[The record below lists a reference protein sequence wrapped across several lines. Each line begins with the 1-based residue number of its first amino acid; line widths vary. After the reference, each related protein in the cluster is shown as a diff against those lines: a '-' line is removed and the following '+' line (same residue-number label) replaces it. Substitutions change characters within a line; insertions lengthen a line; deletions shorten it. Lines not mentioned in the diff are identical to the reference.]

1 MDELHQ
7 DGATHLKLSHPAH
20 VETLCRRLFKDSPI
34 GMALVEKQF
43 STKALVN
50 EMSSEENA
58 KKYGDKVV
66 QTFGRI
72 IAIDGSTITLGD
84 GVVVNLMDS
93 NPELEKG
100 DSITVKGRC
109 IGYDD
114 LLGEVKL
121 DQATIIQE

>member
-1 MDELHQ
+1 MRNKRTILMAIGLVLGIVIVVVYKTLFPEPRNI
-7 DGATHLKLSHPAH
+7 ATQRVDFTLSA
-20 VETLCRRLFKDSPI
+20 
-34 GMALVEKQF
+34 
-43 STKALVN
+43 KALVN

>member
-1 MDELHQ
+1 MKNRRTILMAIGLILAIVMVVVYKTLFPEPRNIATQRVDFTLSS
-7 DGATHLKLSHPAH
+7 GALAK
-20 VETLCRRLFKDSPI
+20 
-34 GMALVEKQF
+34 
-43 STKALVN
+43 

-66 QTFGRI
+66 QTFGRV
-72 IAIDGSTITLGD
+72 IAIDGNTITLGD
-84 GVVVNLMDS
+84 GVVVSLMDS
-93 NPELEKG
+93 HFELEKG
-100 DSITVKGRC
+100 DSIAVKGRC

>member
-1 MDELHQ
+1 MRNRRTILMAIGLVMAIAIVVVYKTLFPEPKNIAIQRVDF
-7 DGATHLKLSHPAH
+7 TLSA
-20 VETLCRRLFKDSPI
+20 
-34 GMALVEKQF
+34 
-43 STKALVN
+43 KALVN
-50 EMSSEENA
+50 EMSSEENT